1 MRDEDKTKEHLIEEL
16 LAARLQIATFEIF
29 TSGYQKLEQELVAS
43 KEKFHKYF
51 QLPQVGIATLSPDGY
66 WLEMN
71 DKLCSLLQYSP
82 DELRNKTW
90 QDVTPRET
98 LFSELESFSKFVAG
112 ENESGCYA
120 KQYIRK
126 DGTLVDVLVSA
137 TPVRRKD
144 GSIDQFLA
152 IIQDITEQK
161 RTEDD
166 LRRTREKYSTAFYLS
181 PVMLLIS
188 DVETGVIVEV
198 NRAFLAITGYV
209 EDEVVGKTTLD
220 IGLWEDAKQREKLL
234 AKVRAQGECLSFET
248 KIRSCDGSLRE
259 VRFSSKI
266 ISFSGI
272 SQLLTVIED
281 LTEKRSQEAHF
292 SALIEKSRDVIT
304 ILDEKGL
311 FSYNTPSAARVFGYP
326 PEELIGKSAFA
337 FIHSDDLEI
346 IRNSFA
352 ELLDRTNKGIPMEF
366 RFLKGDGSW
375 IYLEALGTNLL
386 SDPNIKGLV
395 VTSRDVTERKRA
407 EEAMRESEGKFRDLA
422 EKSIVGIY
430 LIQDGLF
437 RYVNGEFAHIFGYG
451 TDEIIDRLGAKDVI
465 YHEDLPL
472 VEENLRKRITGEL
485 KSLRYEFR
493 IWTKSREIRHAA
505 VYSSRTLYL
514 GKSAVIGTVLDI
526 TEGRKAEEDLRRLS
540 TAIEQA
546 AEEIMITDP
555 EGVIQYVNP
564 AFERIT
570 GHARGEAIGQ
580 TPRILKSDIHGPAFY
595 ESLWNT
601 IKGGNIWSGRITNR
615 RKDGKLIQEDGTISP
630 LLNSAGELTGYVS
643 LKRDITEMIKME
655 TQLRQGQKMEAIGTL
670 AGGIAHD
677 FNNILGAMMGY
688 AELARFKTKDVAI
701 HPYLEQLLKACDRA
715 RDLVQQILTFS
726 RQREQEKKPV
736 AVTPIVKEVMK
747 LLRSSLPSTVEIRQR
762 YTNRYDTVLA
772 DPTQIHQVLM
782 NLCTN
787 AVHAMR
793 EGEGVLGVSLR
804 QGEILADNRAYNPEL
819 KAGAYLQLIVSDT
832 GKGIDPAIK
841 DKIFDPFF
849 TTKNTGEGSGLG
861 LSVVYGIV
869 KDHGGVIAVESK
881 PGEGATFTISLPLI
895 DAAEEREGR
904 ETTAIPKGRGSIL
917 LVDDEEPL
925 ASLGQDMLTSLGY
938 EVAVRLSSR
947 DALETF
953 RAHPERF
960 DLVITDM
967 TMPNMTGADLAR
979 EMLKIRSGIPII
991 MTTGFSERV
1000 NEGEAK
1006 KIGIRKFI
1014 MKPVSLPIL
1023 AQAVKQLM
1031 DEAVPN

>member
-1 MRDEDKTKEHLIEEL
+1 MRDEDKTKEQLIEEL
-16 LAARLQIATFEIF
+16 LAMRRQIATLDNFANCYRE
-29 TSGYQKLEQELVAS
+29 LEQELIAS

-51 QLPQVGIATLSPDGY
+51 QLPQVGIATLSPEGY
-66 WLEMN
+66 WLDMN

-82 DELRNKTW
+82 DELRSKTW

-98 LFSELESFSKFVAG
+98 LFTELESFSKVVTG
-112 ENESGCYA
+112 EKESGCYA

-126 DGTLVDVLVSA
+126 DGSIVDVLVSA

-144 GSIDQFLA
+144 GSIDQFLS

-181 PVMLLIS
+181 PVMLVIS
-188 DVETGVIVEV
+188 DVETGVVVEV
-198 NRAFLAITGYV
+198 NRSFLAATGYA

-234 AKVRAQGECLSFET
+234 AKVRAQGECLGLET
-248 KIRSCDGSLRE
+248 RIRSSDGSLRE

-266 ISFSGI
+266 ISFSGE

-281 LTEKRSQEAHF
+281 
-292 SALIEKSRDVIT
+292 
-304 ILDEKGL
+304 
-311 FSYNTPSAARVFGYP
+311 
-326 PEELIGKSAFA
+326 
-337 FIHSDDLEI
+337 
-346 IRNSFA
+346 
-352 ELLDRTNKGIPMEF
+352 M
-366 RFLKGDGSW
+366 
-375 IYLEALGTNLL
+375 
-386 SDPNIKGLV
+386 
-395 VTSRDVTERKRA
+395 TERKRA
-407 EEAMRESEGKFRDLA
+407 EDVLRESEGKFRDLA
-422 EKSIVGIY
+422 EKSMVGIY

-437 RYVNGEFAHIFGYG
+437 RYVNGEFANIFGYG
-451 TDEIIDRLGAKDVI
+451 TEEIIDRLGAKDVI

-493 IWTKSREIRHAA
+493 IWTKNREIRYAA
-505 VYSSRTLYL
+505 VYSSRTFYQ
-514 GKSAVIGTVLDI
+514 GEPAVIGTVLDI
-526 TEGRKAEEDLRRLS
+526 TEGKKAEEDLRRLS

-570 GHARGEAIGQ
+570 GYSREEAIGRN
-580 TPRILKSDIHGPAFY
+580 PRILKSDIQGQAFY
-595 ESLWNT
+595 ENLWNT
-601 IKGGNIWSGRITNR
+601 IKGGNIWTGRVTNR

-630 LLNSAGELTGYVS
+630 LLNSTGELTGYVS

-726 RQREQEKKPV
+726 RQREQEKKPIT
-736 AVTPIVKEVMK
+736 VTPIVTEVMK

-793 EGEGVLGVSLR
+793 EGEGVLEVSLR
-804 QGEILADNRAYNPEL
+804 QVEIPADNRAYNPAL

-849 TTKNTGEGSGLG
+849 TTKNTGEGTGLG

-869 KDHGGVIAVESK
+869 KDHGGAIAVESK

-895 DAAEEREGR
+895 DTAEELEGR
-904 ETTAIPKGRGSIL
+904 ESSVIPKGRGSIL

-979 EMLKIRSGIPII
+979 EMLKIRPEIPII

-1006 KIGIRKFI
+1006 KIGIRKFV
-1014 MKPVSLPIL
+1014 MKPVSLPSL
-1023 AQAVKQLM
+1023 AQAVKQLI

>member
-1 MRDEDKTKEHLIEEL
+1 MRDEDKTKEQLIEEL
-16 LAARLQIATFEIF
+16 LTMRRRIATLDNFAN
-29 TSGYQKLEQELVAS
+29 GYRELEQELIAS

-51 QLPQVGIATLSPDGY
+51 QLPQVGIATLSSDGY

-71 DKLCSLLQYSP
+71 EKLCSLLQYSP
-82 DELRNKTW
+82 DELRSKTW

-98 LFSELESFSKFVAG
+98 LFTELESFSKVVMA
-112 ENESGCYA
+112 EKESGCYA

-126 DGTLVDVLVSA
+126 DGSIVDVLVSA

-198 NRAFLAITGYV
+198 NRSFLAATGYA

-234 AKVRAQGECLSFET
+234 AKVRAQGECLGFET
-248 KIRSCDGSLRE
+248 KMRSCDGSLRE

-266 ISFSGI
+266 ISFSGV

-281 LTEKRSQEAHF
+281 MTEH
-292 SALIEKSRDVIT
+292 
-304 ILDEKGL
+304 
-311 FSYNTPSAARVFGYP
+311 
-326 PEELIGKSAFA
+326 
-337 FIHSDDLEI
+337 
-346 IRNSFA
+346 
-352 ELLDRTNKGIPMEF
+352 
-366 RFLKGDGSW
+366 
-375 IYLEALGTNLL
+375 
-386 SDPNIKGLV
+386 
-395 VTSRDVTERKRA
+395 KRA
-407 EEAMRESEGKFRDLA
+407 EDVLRESEGKFRDLA
-422 EKSIVGIY
+422 EKSMVGIY
-430 LIQDGLF
+430 LIQDDLF
-437 RYVNGEFAHIFGYG
+437 KYVNGEFAAIFGYG
-451 TDEIIDRLGAKDVI
+451 IEEITGRLGLKSFI
-465 YHEDLPL
+465 YSEDLPL
-472 VEENLRKRITGEL
+472 VEEAVNKRISGEL

-493 IWTKSREIRHAA
+493 IVRKNGEIRHAA
-505 VYSSRTLYL
+505 VYSSRTFYQ
-514 GKSAVIGTVLDI
+514 GEPAVIGTVLDI
-526 TEGRKAEEDLRRLS
+526 TEGRKAEEELRRLS

-570 GHARGEAIGQ
+570 GHSRGEVIGQ
-580 TPRILKSDIHGPAFY
+580 TPRILKSDIQGPAFY

-715 RDLVQQILTFS
+715 RDLVRQILTFS
-726 RQREQEKKPV
+726 RQREQEKKPIT
-736 AVTPIVKEVMK
+736 VTPIVTEVMK
-747 LLRSSLPSTVEIRQR
+747 LLRSSLPSTIEIRQR

-787 AVHAMR
+787 AVHSMR
-793 EGEGVLGVSLR
+793 EGEGVLDVSLR
-804 QGEILADNRAYNPEL
+804 QVEILADNRAYNPAL

-849 TTKNTGEGSGLG
+849 TTKNTGEGTGLG

-869 KDHGGVIAVESK
+869 KDHGGAIAVESK

-904 ETTAIPKGRGSIL
+904 ESAVIPKGRGSIL

-925 ASLGQDMLTSLGY
+925 ASLGQDMLASLGY
-938 EVAVRLSSR
+938 EVAVSLSSR

-979 EMLKIRSGIPII
+979 EMLKIRPEIPII
-991 MTTGFSERV
+991 MTTGFSERI

-1014 MKPVSLPIL
+1014 MKPVSLPSL

-1031 DEAVPN
+1031 VN